1 MINQQPAYG
10 YGIIS
15 KLERQKPL
23 GKGTQIMN
31 IVISNQFGIPIYEQ
45 IKEQI
50 KTSILTGE
58 LPENA
63 PLPSLRQ
70 LARDLQ
76 VSLVTTTRAYSELE
90 LEGFVQTMPGKGVYV
105 KKINEA
111 LVRDKYL
118 KEAEAALTAAA
129 QRGKLAG
136 LSVSDLH
143 GMLDTIE
150 RAIK

>member
-1 MINQQPAYG
+1 
-10 YGIIS
+10 
-15 KLERQKPL
+15 
-23 GKGTQIMN
+23 MN
-31 IVISNQFGIPIYEQ
+31 VVISNQSGVPIYEQ

-50 KTSILTGE
+50 KAAILSGE
-58 LPENA
+58 LSEGT

-105 KKINEA
+105 KKIDDA
-111 LVRDKYL
+111 FVRDKYL
-118 KEAEAALTAAA
+118 KETEEALATAI

-136 LSVSDLH
+136 LSIDDLH
-143 GMLDTIE
+143 KIMDTIE
-150 RAIK
+150 RARK

>member
-1 MINQQPAYG
+1 MNI
-10 YGIIS
+10 IIS
-15 KLERQKPL
+15 SQS
-23 GKGTQIMN
+23 G
-31 IVISNQFGIPIYEQ
+31 VPIYEQ

-50 KTSILTGE
+50 KASILTGE
-58 LPENA
+58 LSENT

-105 KKINEA
+105 KKINDA
-111 LVRDKYL
+111 FVRDKYL
-118 KEAEAALTAAA
+118 KETEEALATAI

-136 LSVSDLH
+136 LSIDDLH
-143 GMLDTIE
+143 EMLN
-150 RAIK
+150 AIKRMNK

>member
-1 MINQQPAYG
+1 MNI
-10 YGIIS
+10 IIS
-15 KLERQKPL
+15 SQS
-23 GKGTQIMN
+23 G
-31 IVISNQFGIPIYEQ
+31 VPIYEQ

-50 KTSILTGE
+50 KASILTGE
-58 LPENA
+58 LSENT

-105 KKINEA
+105 KKINDA
-111 LVRDKYL
+111 FVRDKYL
-118 KEAEAALTAAA
+118 KETEESLATAI

-136 LSVSDLH
+136 LSIDDLH
-143 GMLDTIE
+143 EMLNAIE
-150 RAIK
+150 RMNK

>member
-1 MINQQPAYG
+1 MNI
-10 YGIIS
+10 IIS
-15 KLERQKPL
+15 SQ
-23 GKGTQIMN
+23 
-31 IVISNQFGIPIYEQ
+31 SGIPIYEQ

-58 LPENA
+58 LTENA

-105 KKINEA
+105 KKIDDA
-111 LVRDKYL
+111 FVRDKYL
-118 KEAEAALTAAA
+118 KETEEALATAI

-136 LSVSDLH
+136 LSIDDLH
-143 GMLDTIE
+143 KIMDTIE
-150 RAIK
+150 RTNK

>member
-1 MINQQPAYG
+1 
-10 YGIIS
+10 
-15 KLERQKPL
+15 
-23 GKGTQIMN
+23 MN
-31 IVISNQFGIPIYEQ
+31 IIISNQSGVPIYEQ

-50 KTSILTGE
+50 KASILTGE
-58 LPENA
+58 LSENT

-105 KKINEA
+105 KKINDA
-111 LVRDKYL
+111 FVRDKYL
-118 KEAEAALTAAA
+118 KETEEALATAI

-136 LSVSDLH
+136 LSIDDLH
-143 GMLDTIE
+143 EMLNAIE
-150 RAIK
+150 RMNK